1 MELVTRYCPV
11 CCTDHHDLRRCPG
24 ELVATE
30 PERHGWRLTV
40 GTPQGMQVY
49 GVMVTKT
56 DCGLWRARILTYP
69 NVLWVVPG
77 GTGTIKFIGKSAVEA
92 ERRAIAYVYD
102 HCREKGIRIRKELE
116 PVQPAP
122 RSELRDY
129 VTPSPAT
136 RVLRFLPIRFGPT
149 HPTEV
154 GGTANLSETG
164 LFVITK
170 DPLEINSRLRLQL
183 DVRDTKFMLTGD
195 VRWNNPNSIT
205 GRSPGMGVRLHLP
218 PKPYAEYVRTI
229 V

>member
-1 MELVTRYCPV
+1 M
-11 CCTDHHDLRRCPG
+11 
-24 ELVATE
+24 
-30 PERHGWRLTV
+30 
-40 GTPQGMQVY
+40 
-49 GVMVTKT
+49 
-56 DCGLWRARILTYP
+56 
-69 NVLWVVPG
+69 
-77 GTGTIKFIGKSAVEA
+77 
-92 ERRAIAYVYD
+92 
-102 HCREKGIRIRKELE
+102 
-116 PVQPAP
+116 
-122 RSELRDY
+122 
-129 VTPSPAT
+129 
-136 RVLRFLPIRFGPT
+136 RFLPIRFGPT